1 MHTNKSKP
9 INASRAISY
18 MHNETTSPV
27 ASVVCTVA
35 PPPHCVVMISPDTE
49 HITSPAACKP
59 RPAPTFFTVLRAR
72 RILRQDLKWYNS
84 GVYSAVSQH
93 DNSPVLTHTP
103 VEPVMQRN
111 ASHDKHA
118 HDTDIV

>member
-9 INASRAISY
+9 INASRAITY

-49 HITSPAACKP
+49 HITSPAACTP
-59 RPAPTFFTVLRAR
+59 RQAPSFFTVLRAR
-72 RILRQDLKWYNS
+72 RILRQDLKFYNS

-93 DNSPVLTHTP
+93 DNCPVVTHTP
-103 VEPVMQRN
+103 VAPVAQRN
-111 ASHDKHA
+111 ASHDKLA

>member
-9 INASRAISY
+9 INASHAITY
-18 MHNETTSPV
+18 MHNETTSPI

-35 PPPHCVVMISPDTE
+35 PSPHCVVLISPDTD

-72 RILRQDLKWYNS
+72 RILRQDLKFYNS
-84 GVYSAVSQH
+84 GVYSAVSQN
-93 DNSPVLTHTP
+93 DNFPVVKNAP
-103 VEPVMQRN
+103 DEPVMQRN
-111 ASHDKHA
+111 ASHDKIA